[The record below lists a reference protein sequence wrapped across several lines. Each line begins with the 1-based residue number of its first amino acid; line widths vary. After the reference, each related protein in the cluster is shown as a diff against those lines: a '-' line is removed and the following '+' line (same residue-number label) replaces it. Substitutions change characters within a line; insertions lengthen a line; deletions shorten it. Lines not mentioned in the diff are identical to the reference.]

1 MFASFLHE
9 FAVGFTISLV
19 WLTIHVIS
27 TYRSG
32 NTPGRLIVVSLTF
45 SAVALYLLTSVP
57 YETVSSSLISLMY
70 FLALTPLAAIPFLLR
85 ITAFLSNEFD
95 ITVFQEADSVS
106 DSE

>member
-1 MFASFLHE
+1 MSASFLEE

-27 TYRSG
+27 TYRRA
-32 NTPGRLIVVSLTF
+32 NTPGRLIAVSLTF

-57 YETVSSSLISLMY
+57 YESVSSSLISLMY
-70 FLALTPLAAIPFLLR
+70 FLALAPLVATPLLLK
-85 ITAFLSNEFD
+85 ITASTSNEFD

>member
-1 MFASFLHE
+1 MSASFLEE

-27 TYRSG
+27 PYRRA
-32 NTPGRLIVVSLTF
+32 NTPGRLIAVSLTF

-57 YETVSSSLISLMY
+57 YESVSSSLISLMY
-70 FLALTPLAAIPFLLR
+70 FLALAPLAATPLLLK
-85 ITAFLSNEFD
+85 ITASTSNEFD

-106 DSE
+106 DNE